1 MVANHPADLSKKFNS
16 YIYGPTS
23 NTPAF
28 NVLKY
33 GYHMCRKVGDVK
45 AFHNDI
51 DEMKDSNMPYDSD
64 CIDELLMPTAFN
76 NDTAY
81 DISNVT
87 AKIVLPIPVQIDE
100 EEESSPKCLR
110 KDSNVINVIAPCY
123 RGDFNAFNV
132 TFPDVFHT
140 DYEIWLKNKF
150 DKSGIDKSAIY
161 FHDLAPTDESEN
173 NCNND
178 LYIPKGLNT
187 KNVPCL
193 NSWIPS
199 ENTTLLNV
207 SYAKQFLKVSNRI
220 LGNESYIRSDV
231 ATVGMPN
238 SITFTGSKVPASWQ
252 GMKR

>member
-1 MVANHPADLSKKFNS
+1 
-16 YIYGPTS
+16 
-23 NTPAF
+23 
-28 NVLKY
+28 
-33 GYHMCRKVGDVK
+33 MCRKVGDVK

-132 TFPDVFHT
+132 TFPDVFGT

>member
-1 MVANHPADLSKKFNS
+1 MIDNHPANLSKKFNS
-16 YIYGPTS
+16 YISGPTS
-23 NTPAF
+23 KTPAF

-45 AFHNDI
+45 AFQNDI
-51 DEMKDSNMPYDSD
+51 DGMKNINMPYDSD
-64 CIDELLMPTAFN
+64 CIDELFMPTAFN

-87 AKIVLPIPVQIDE
+87 AKIVLPIPVQIE
-100 EEESSPKCLR
+100 EEEEPSPECLR
-110 KDSNVINVIAPCY
+110 EDSKVNATCY
-123 RGDFNAFNV
+123 RGEFNAFNV

-140 DYEIWLKNKF
+140 NYPSWLT
-150 DKSGIDKSAIY
+150 DKLSESGIDKSAIY

-187 KNVPCL
+187 EDVPCL
-193 NSWIPS
+193 DSWLPS
-199 ENTTLLNV
+199 ANTKLLNV
-207 SYAKQFLKVSNRI
+207 SYAKQFLKVSNSI
-220 LGNESYIRSDV
+220 LGVESYIRSDV